1 MGQSLRWGRRYLMV
15 RPDHYRVDYVIN
27 PYMSVTDQPDPGRTM
42 RQWEALRDAIV
53 TAGGTVEVLEQR
65 QDSPDMVYAMNL
77 GLADV
82 RGRVMLSH
90 MRFAPRRAEGLT
102 AAPWFAGHGFEIAR
116 TGADGVGPHF
126 ESGDAFLYG
135 DSLVVGY
142 GPRTDA
148 DALKHIATE
157 WDVRVRGLRI
167 VHEGMYHL
175 DLPFCPVDSTHAMV
189 YPAAF
194 DTAGRA
200 ELERIVPDPIVLT
213 DDEAFAFSANSIA
226 VGDTIIMP
234 ACSLRLQR
242 ILTRLGLHVV
252 VLDLSE
258 FHKGGGSARCLTNPL
273 DFDLAAAHV
282 PGGEVQLPREAV
294 VECAV

>member
-1 MGQSLRWGRRYLMV
+1 MGQSLRWGRTYLMV
-15 RPDHYRVDYVIN
+15 RPEHFRVEYVIN
-27 PYMSVTDQPDPGRTM
+27 PYMSVTDQPDPDRTM
-42 RQWEALRDAIV
+42 RQWEALRDAIIA
-53 TAGGTVEVLEQR
+53 AGGAVQVLDQR
-65 QDSPDMVYAMNL
+65 PDSPDMVYAMNL
-77 GLADV
+77 GLADR

-90 MRFAPRRAEGLT
+90 MRFAPRRREALDS
-102 AAPWFAGHGFEIAR
+102 APWFSAHGFEIAR

-126 ESGDAFLYG
+126 ESGDAFVFG

-175 DLPFCPVDSTHAMV
+175 DLPFCPVDANHAMV

-194 DTAGRA
+194 DAASRA
-200 ELERIVPDPIVLT
+200 ELEQIVPEPIVLT
-213 DDEAFAFSANSIA
+213 DEEALSFSANSIV
-226 VGDTIIMP
+226 VGSTIIMP
-234 ACSLRLQR
+234 SCSLRLQR

-252 VLDLSE
+252 VLDLTE
-258 FHKGGGSARCLTNPL
+258 FHKGGGSVRCLTNPL
-273 DFDLAAAHV
+273 DFDLSAAYA
-282 PGGEVQLPREAV
+282 PGGEVQLPA
-294 VECAV
+294 